1 MQRSIINI
9 SVPAAM
15 AKRIKRVAK
24 EENRTQSEL
33 LREAFRVYE
42 FRRDWARIRAWGEE
56 TARRMAIETDDD
68 VERIAG

>member
-1 MQRSIINI
+1 MP
-9 SVPAAM
+9 PAL
-15 AKRIKRVAK
+15 AKRVKQVAK

-42 FRRDWARIRAWGEE
+42 FKRDWRKIRAWGQE
-56 TARRMAIETDDD
+56 TARKMNIKTYDD